1 MASKISEMVTRE
13 LLRLNTFTLLGIL
26 SVADLFDGLI
36 LLTTLS
42 AAVAKNLLKDSA
54 INEGSLI
61 DEPSTNRDE
70 QLSLLVLFLR
80 IAEDKICQLL
90 QRFLELLSI
99 CNWKKFFL
107 AVRTTVLYI
116 LRNFLNFSRLRGVGF
131 FSCDL

>member
-1 MASKISEMVTRE
+1 MGNIKNDFFDKVRRNTIVIRGFLSCKALVASKISEMVTRE
-13 LLRLNTFTLLGIL
+13 LLRLKTFTLLGIL

-80 IAEDKICQLL
+80 IAEDKICQ
-90 QRFLELLSI
+90 
-99 CNWKKFFL
+99 
-107 AVRTTVLYI
+107 VL
-116 LRNFLNFSRLRGVGF
+116 
-131 FSCDL
+131 